1 MRVLSFMGKKRIELE
16 SGNWMELEYYLSEED
31 ELETNETHYGMSV
44 VEMKDELTITESIRA
59 VSQSKEV
66 VADMLKDLITHTVTP
81 ISLVE
86 IVDEMVTTR
95 MCS

>member
-31 ELETNETHYGMSV
+31 ELETSGTHYGMSV